1 MQSNRYEEFINVIHG
16 IKVIPKPRILKKS
29 KSTLEKKIEVKL
41 SNKKNSKQPF
51 LQIKSHS
58 VKLNKNPNTVAK
70 ISADVNNLDC
80 NI

>member
-41 SNKKNSKQPF
+41 SNKKTQNSPF
-51 LQIKSHS
+51 C
-58 VKLNKNPNTVAK
+58 KLNHT
-70 ISADVNNLDC
+70 L
-80 NI
+80 